1 MSAGTLPFALALAL
15 RYLRSTRKDAFVS
28 FLSFVAAA
36 GIGLGVAALVLALAA
51 LTGMQQALT
60 SEILARTPALEV
72 QLPAG
77 LEAVAVSRLAAAIRR
92 DPEVTSVQQTLSGK
106 GWLVVSGRAVP
117 LEVTGFDGLVPAQF
131 PGAGGAPSGLYVGDR
146 EAARLGIAPSTIVT
160 IASPRPTLTPF
171 GPQPRA
177 VNLRLRGLFHSG
189 KSEQRARAALPI
201 ESAEQLFGADRPK
214 RLLLGLASLDASTRV
229 AARLSSIVPDGGR
242 ISTWQQLNRPLFF
255 ALRLEKSVMFVAVSL
270 IVVVA
275 ALALVADLSLIA
287 ANKRRELGL
296 LAAMGASAST
306 LRAAFCWLGA
316 MLGGIGTFAGAA
328 VGSAAALILD
338 RARVIRMPGDVYF
351 LDYLPFSV
359 PVPDLLLIVSATL
372 AWAVGCSWYGASRV
386 ARLDPMEA
394 LRS

>member
-1 MSAGTLPFALALAL
+1 VSTGNLPFSLALAL

-28 FLSFVAAA
+28 FLSVVAAA

-51 LTGMQQALT
+51 LTGMQEALT
-60 SEILARTPALEV
+60 GEILARTPALEV
-72 QLPAG
+72 QLPSRFEPA
-77 LEAVAVSRLAAAIRR
+77 AVASLVERLRG
-92 DPEVTSVQQTLSGK
+92 DPEVTTVQQALTGK
-106 GWLVVSGRAVP
+106 GWIVVSGRAMPV
-117 LEVTGFDGLVPAQF
+117 EVTGFEGEVPAQF
-131 PGAGGAPSGLYVGDR
+131 PGAFGKPVGLYLGDR
-146 EAARLGIAPSTIVT
+146 EAARLAIAPGTIVT

-177 VNLRLRGLFHSG
+177 VNLRLAGLFRSG

-201 ESAEQLFGADRPK
+201 ARAELLFGTDRPR
-214 RLLLGLASLDASTRV
+214 RLLVGLTSLDASTRV
-229 AARLSSIVPDGGR
+229 AARLSSIVPEGSR
-242 ISTWQQLNRPLFF
+242 VSTWQELNRPLFF

-287 ANKRRELGL
+287 ANKRREIGL
-296 LAAMGASAST
+296 LVAMGGSAGT

-316 MLGGIGTFAGAA
+316 MLGGIGTLAGAA
-328 VGSAAALILD
+328 VGSAAAVILD
-338 RARVIRMPGDVYF
+338 RARTIRMPGDVYF
-351 LDYLPFSV
+351 LDYLPFAV
-359 PVPDLLLIVSATL
+359 PVLDLAVIVAVTLLWAL
-372 AWAVGCSWYGASRV
+372 ACSWYGASRV

>member
-1 MSAGTLPFALALAL
+1 MSAGNLPFSLALAL

-28 FLSFVAAA
+28 FLSLVAAA

-60 SEILARTPALEV
+60 GEILARTPAVEI
-72 QLPAG
+72 QLPPR
-77 LEAVAVSRLAAAIRR
+77 LEAAAVEALAERIRA
-92 DPEVTSVQQTLSGK
+92 DPDVTAVQQALSGK
-106 GWLVVSGRAVP
+106 GWIVVSGRVLPVELTGFEGAVP
-117 LEVTGFDGLVPAQF
+117 TQF
-131 PGAGGAPSGLYVGDR
+131 PGASGKPAGLYLSDR
-146 EAARLGIAPSTIVT
+146 EAARLGIAPATIVT

-177 VNLRLRGLFHSG
+177 VNLRVAGLFHSG

-201 ESAEQLFGADRPK
+201 DRAEVLFGADRPR
-214 RLLLGLASLDASTRV
+214 RLFVGLASLEAAEQV
-229 AARLSSIVPDGGR
+229 AARLGPVLPEGSRV
-242 ISTWQQLNRPLFF
+242 STWQELNRPLFF

-287 ANKRRELGL
+287 ANKRREIGL
-296 LAAMGASAST
+296 LVAMGGSSAT

-316 MLGGIGTFAGAA
+316 MLGGIGTLAGAG

-338 RARVIRMPGDVYF
+338 RARIIRMPGDVYF

-359 PVPDLLLIVSATL
+359 PVGDLVVIVSVTL
-372 AWAVGCSWYGASRV
+372 IWALACSYYGASRV

>member
-1 MSAGTLPFALALAL
+1 MTAGNLPFSLALAL

-28 FLSFVAAA
+28 FLSLVAAA

-60 SEILARTPALEV
+60 GEILARTPALEV
-72 QLPAG
+72 QLPAR
-77 LEAVAVSRLAAAIRR
+77 LEAMVVASLAERIRG
-92 DPEVTSVQQTLSGK
+92 DLEVTSVQQALSGK
-106 GWLVVSGRAVP
+106 GWIVISGRAMPVE
-117 LEVTGFDGLVPAQF
+117 LTGFEGAVPAQF
-131 PGAGGAPSGLYVGDR
+131 PGASGESAGLYLGDR
-146 EAARLGIAPSTIVT
+146 EAARLAIAPGTIVT

-177 VNLRLRGLFHSG
+177 VNLRVAGLFHSG
-189 KSEQRARAALPI
+189 KTEQRARAALPLDR
-201 ESAEQLFGADRPK
+201 AELLFGADRPR
-214 RLLLGLASLDASTRV
+214 RLLVGLTSLDAAARV
-229 AARLSSIVPDGGR
+229 AARLAAIVPEGAR
-242 ISTWQQLNRPLFF
+242 VSTWQELNRPLFF

-287 ANKRRELGL
+287 ANKRREIGL
-296 LAAMGASAST
+296 LVAMGGSTAT

-316 MLGGIGTFAGAA
+316 MLGGIGTLGGAA
-328 VGSAAALILD
+328 VGSVAALILD
-338 RARVIRMPGDVYF
+338 RARVIKMPGDVYF
-351 LDYLPFSV
+351 LDYLPFEV
-359 PVPDLLLIVSATL
+359 PVRDLVAIVSVTL
-372 AWAVGCSWYGASRV
+372 LWALACSYYGASRV

>member
-1 MSAGTLPFALALAL
+1 MSAGNLPFSLALAL

-28 FLSFVAAA
+28 FLSLVAAA

-60 SEILARTPALEV
+60 GEILARTPALEV
-72 QLPAG
+72 QLPAR
-77 LEAVAVSRLAAAIRR
+77 LEAEVVRTLVDRIRG
-92 DPEVTSVQQTLSGK
+92 DQEVTSVQQALSGK
-106 GWLVVSGRAVP
+106 GWIVISGRAMPVE
-117 LEVTGFDGLVPAQF
+117 LTGFEGEVPAQF
-131 PGAGGAPSGLYVGDR
+131 PGASGEPAGLYLGDR
-146 EAARLGIAPSTIVT
+146 EAARLAIAPGTIVT

-177 VNLRLRGLFHSG
+177 VNLRVAGLFHSG
-189 KSEQRARAALPI
+189 KTEQQARAALPLDR
-201 ESAEQLFGADRPK
+201 AELLFGADRPR
-214 RLLLGLASLDASTRV
+214 RLLLGLTGLDAAERV
-229 AARLSSIVPDGGR
+229 AARLAAIVPEGAR
-242 ISTWQQLNRPLFF
+242 VSTWQELNRPLFF
-255 ALRLEKSVMFVAVSL
+255 ALRLEKSVMFIAVSL

-287 ANKRRELGL
+287 ANKRREIGL
-296 LAAMGASAST
+296 LVAMGGTTAT

-316 MLGGIGTFAGAA
+316 MLGGIGTLGGAA

-351 LDYLPFSV
+351 LDYLPFEV
-359 PVPDLLLIVSATL
+359 PVRDLVAIVSVTL
-372 AWAVGCSWYGASRV
+372 LWALACSYYGASRV

>member
-1 MSAGTLPFALALAL
+1 MTSGNLPFSLALAL

-28 FLSFVAAA
+28 FLSLVAAA

-60 SEILARTPALEV
+60 GEILARTPALEV
-72 QLPAG
+72 QLPAR
-77 LEAVAVSRLAAAIRR
+77 LEAMVVASLAERIRG
-92 DPEVTSVQQTLSGK
+92 DLEVTSVQEALSGK
-106 GWLVVSGRAVP
+106 GWIVISGRAMPVE
-117 LEVTGFDGLVPAQF
+117 LTGFAGAVPAQF
-131 PGAGGAPSGLYVGDR
+131 PGASGATAGLYLGDR
-146 EAARLGIAPSTIVT
+146 EAARLGIAPGTIVT

-171 GPQPRA
+171 GPQPRT
-177 VNLRLRGLFHSG
+177 VNLRVAGLFHSG
-189 KSEQRARAALPI
+189 RTEQRARAALPI
-201 ESAEQLFGADRPK
+201 DRAELLFGGDRPR
-214 RLLLGLASLDASTRV
+214 RLLVGLTSLDAAERV
-229 AARLSSIVPDGGR
+229 AARLAAVVPESAR
-242 ISTWQQLNRPLFF
+242 VSTWQELNRPLFF

-287 ANKRRELGL
+287 ANKRREIGL
-296 LAAMGASAST
+296 LVAMGGSAAT

-316 MLGGIGTFAGAA
+316 MLGGIGTLGGAA

-338 RARVIRMPGDVYF
+338 RARIIKMPGDVYF
-351 LDYLPFSV
+351 LDYLPFEV
-359 PVPDLLLIVSATL
+359 PVRDLVAIVSVTL
-372 AWAVGCSWYGASRV
+372 LWALGCSYFGASRV